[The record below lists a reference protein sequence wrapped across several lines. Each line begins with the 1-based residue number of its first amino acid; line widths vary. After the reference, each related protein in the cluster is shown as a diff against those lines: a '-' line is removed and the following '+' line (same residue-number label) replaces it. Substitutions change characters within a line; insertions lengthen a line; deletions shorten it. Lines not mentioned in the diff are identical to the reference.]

1 MAEWVTPE
9 EPSADEERYL
19 RALHALQSGVAFEMN
34 YTDTQSATQPKH
46 LRVGVNNALVQHSA
60 LVKLLVEKDLF
71 TQEEYWKAVA
81 DAMEDEVKFYEER
94 ARTRLGN
101 PNVSFG

>member
-19 RALHALQSGVAFEMN
+19 VAFHGMQSGVAFEMH
-34 YTDTQSATQPKH
+34 YVDTQSATQPKH

-60 LVKLLVEKDLF
+60 LVKLLVEKDII
-71 TQEEYWKAVA
+71 TQDEYWKALADSMEEEVA
-81 DAMEDEVKFYEER
+81 FYEER
-94 ARTRLGN
+94 ARERLGH
-101 PNVSFG
+101 PGVSFR